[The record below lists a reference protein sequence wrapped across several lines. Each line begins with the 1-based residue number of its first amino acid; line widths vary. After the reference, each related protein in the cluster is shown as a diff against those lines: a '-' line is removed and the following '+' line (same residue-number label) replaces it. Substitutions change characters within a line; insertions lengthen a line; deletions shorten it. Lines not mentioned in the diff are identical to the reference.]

1 MPAGLFLG
9 VFTGIRLSVATPD
22 EVRQHPFPL
31 TSGYMIDHWRLPGSR
46 SSFQTGEAS
55 HG

>member
-22 EVRQHPFPL
+22 EIRQHPFP
-31 TSGYMIDHWRLPGSR
+31 
-46 SSFQTGEAS
+46 
-55 HG
+55 